1 METDF
6 VQEDFC
12 TLFHFHGGATGCE
25 EGEARDEMFGDV
37 RTDDY
42 YWLRDDSR
50 SDPEILSYLKEE
62 NDYTSQAMS
71 GLITSE
77 TGISVY
83 DVMPTGP
90 GAPEEH
96 IILDENIKAQVS
108 PNNKLIA
115 YAEDTKGNEIYSI
128 YVIDADKENYH
139 MDLGKLTSM
148 TAKKQD

>member
-1 METDF
+1 
-6 VQEDFC
+6 
-12 TLFHFHGGATGCE
+12 
-25 EGEARDEMFGDV
+25 
-37 RTDDY
+37 
-42 YWLRDDSR
+42 
-50 SDPEILSYLKEE
+50 
-62 NDYTSQAMS
+62 
-71 GLITSE
+71 LITSE